1 MGGEKTAKTM
11 RRAFRRS
18 MGDDA
23 AINVLALERRLRAF
37 LTRGFLGRLKW
48 LFFGR

>member
-1 MGGEKTAKTM
+1 M

-23 AINVLALERRLRAF
+23 AINVIALERRFRAF
-37 LTRGFLGRLKW
+37 VTRGFFGRLKW
-48 LFFGR
+48 LLFGR